1 MKIQSLTFYPV
12 KSLGPVPVK
21 ELFFD
26 ALGPQSDRNW
36 MLVDE
41 NGKFVSQREIPKLCL
56 IHPLWTKSLD
66 SLQFEESILP
76 LPELAFEA
84 KATVWKETVSVFTS
98 KGEEKT
104 WFQKVVGR
112 PLRLVKLKEA
122 RVPDHGI
129 AVRLSD
135 SMPVLLCNEKSL
147 ASLNDQLDVPVE
159 MNRFR
164 PNVVVDGT
172 SSFEED
178 RWQEIQVGEAIFQ
191 KEKLCSRCSIITVDP
206 LTGNRGHEPLK
217 TLAHSRN
224 IDGKIK
230 FGIYCS
236 VKKTGLL
243 RVGDELKAKLL

>member
-1 MKIQSLTFYPV
+1 MKVTSLTFYPV
-12 KSLGPVPVK
+12 KSLGPVPVQ

-26 ALGPQSDRNW
+26 AIGPMNDRNW

-41 NGKFVSQREIPKLCL
+41 NGRFVSQREIPKLCL
-56 IHPLWTKSLD
+56 IQPLWQKTLVSLKHKD
-66 SLQFEESILP
+66 NVFV
-76 LPELAFEA
+76 LPEFHSETT
-84 KATVWKETVSVFTS
+84 ATVWTETVSVFAS
-98 KGEEKT
+98 SGEET
-104 WFQKVVGR
+104 AWFQKVVGQ

-122 RVPDHGI
+122 RVPSHGI
-129 AVRLSD
+129 SIRLSD

-147 ASLNDQLDVPVE
+147 ASVNEQLESPVE

-164 PNVVVDGT
+164 PNVVVGGT
-172 SSFEED
+172 SAFEED
-178 RWQEIQVGEAIFQ
+178 QWQEIQIGAVVFQ

-217 TLAHSRN
+217 TLAQSRKQ
-224 IDGKIK
+224 DGKIK

-236 VKKTGLL
+236 VKKEGLI